1 MNEID
6 MKELEKGVRAIA
18 MDGLFWAA
26 AQLEP
31 IAYGLKKLRI
41 IAIVEDAK
49 VSVDDLEE
57 KIQSLPGVQST
68 DIHAFNK
75 V

>member
-1 MNEID
+1 
-6 MKELEKGVRAIA
+6 MKELEAAVRAITKP
-18 MDGLFWAA
+18 GLMWAA

-41 IAIVEDAK
+41 IAIVEDDK

-57 KIQSLPGVQST
+57 SIQALPGVQST